1 MNLNITENST
11 VKKDKQIVGVQM
23 NASLVEKIKVLANER
38 FISVS
43 DAIRMMILDYFNRH
57 EQDNEVAKLDERNV
71 L

>member
-57 EQDNEVAKLDERNV
+57 EQDSEVAKLDERNV